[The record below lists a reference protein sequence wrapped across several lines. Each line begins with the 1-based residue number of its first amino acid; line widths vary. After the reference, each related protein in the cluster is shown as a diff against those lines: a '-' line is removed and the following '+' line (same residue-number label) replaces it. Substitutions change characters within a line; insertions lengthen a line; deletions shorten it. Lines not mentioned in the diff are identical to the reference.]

1 MFGQNDDN
9 QQTDNQ
15 TNQFGGSDNGST
27 DATVQQP
34 VPGTAPSF
42 PNPTFTPTDMDTVA
56 AEQDSEQ
63 PEPQVAEKEA
73 SASTPTD
80 EPSSISTAPA
90 PSGDLA
96 DMKKEALSKLSPLV
110 SHLDQ
115 SPLEKFRT
123 LMMMIQ
129 STDDQALLK
138 EAYETAQKI
147 DDDTEKAKAL
157 LAVINEI
164 DYFSKDS

>member
-15 TNQFGGSDNGST
+15 TSQFGGSDNGST
-27 DATVQQP
+27 DATPQQS

-42 PNPTFTPTDMDTVA
+42 SNPTFTPTDMDTVA
-56 AEQDSEQ
+56 AEQDSVQ
-63 PEPQVAEKEA
+63 PEQTQDKEEVT
-73 SASTPTD
+73 STPTD
-80 EPSSISTAPA
+80 EPSSANTPPA
-90 PSGDLA
+90 PSGNLA